1 MAAIPRPKPCYLDN
15 FEVWKTVGGQ
25 KVWRNEEGSRLYT
38 WDAMHGEIEVF
49 NEWGYHL
56 GVIDAVSGELLKR
69 KQAVKGRKINI
80 K

>member
-1 MAAIPRPKPCYLDN
+1 
-15 FEVWKTVGGQ
+15 
-25 KVWRNEEGSRLYT
+25 LYT

-56 GVIDAVSGELLKR
+56 GVIDAVSGELLKH